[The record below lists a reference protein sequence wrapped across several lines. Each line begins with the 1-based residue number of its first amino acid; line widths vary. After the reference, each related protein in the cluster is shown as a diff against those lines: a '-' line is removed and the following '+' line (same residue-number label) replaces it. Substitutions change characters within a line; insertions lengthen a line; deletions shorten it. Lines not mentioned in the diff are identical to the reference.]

1 MADKVLKV
9 RVTLKGRPV
18 RAYTFNKDVI
28 TVGRDP
34 GSDICLDNPGVSREH
49 CKIDFTTSGIY
60 RIQDVGSANGIF
72 VNDQQVKVHFIIN
85 NDVVF
90 ISKFALWFM
99 YEEDRRGERDAAT
112 RAARTQDEGTTVLRT
127 SELQDMITSIREAEQ
142 HVPAPATSAIS
153 APGMTATA
161 PGSGHAMTPAT
172 VASATASTTLT
183 RHTRNLIVLGLLLAF
198 ALGYVA
204 GGGLHRLPWQ
214 NGLAALAG
222 APTETQP

>member
-1 MADKVLKV
+1 MPDKVLKV

-34 GSDICLDNPGVSREH
+34 GSDIFLDNPGVSREH

-72 VNDQQVKVHFIIN
+72 VNDQQVKTHFIIN

-112 RAARTQDEGTTVLRT
+112 RLARTQDEGTTVLRT
-127 SELQDMITSIREAEQ
+127 SELQ
-142 HVPAPATSAIS
+142 
-153 APGMTATA
+153 
-161 PGSGHAMTPAT
+161 
-172 VASATASTTLT
+172 
-183 RHTRNLIVLGLLLAF
+183 
-198 ALGYVA
+198 
-204 GGGLHRLPWQ
+204 
-214 NGLAALAG
+214 
-222 APTETQP
+222 

>member
-1 MADKVLKV
+1 MSDKVLKV

-60 RIQDVGSANGIF
+60 RIQDLGSANGIF
-72 VNDQQVKVHFIIN
+72 VNDQPVKVHFIIN

-99 YEEDRRGERDAAT
+99 YEEDRRGERDARDAAT
-112 RAARTQDEGTTVLRT
+112 RLARTQDEGTTVLRT
-127 SELQDMITSIREAEQ
+127 SELQDMITSIRESEQ
-142 HVPAPATSAIS
+142 QPPALAASPAAMAPAGA
-153 APGMTATA
+153 AAA
-161 PGSGHAMTPAT
+161 SGHAMTPAT
-172 VASATASTTLT
+172 VASTSTALT
-183 RHTRNLIVLGLLLAF
+183 RSTRNLIVLGLLLAF
-198 ALGYVA
+198 VLGYIA
-204 GGGLHRLPWQ
+204 GGGLHRLPWPG
-214 NGLAALAG
+214 GLAALAG
-222 APTETQP
+222 APTETRP